1 MNVKID
7 SFFPKTMFL
16 SVIRGD
22 ESPRGNVIRMME
34 LNLREGR
41 TSVGKLEM
49 EEESLDL
56 KKQGKPG
63 ENDRWM
69 TLLESA
75 DSAER

>member
-1 MNVKID
+1 
-7 SFFPKTMFL
+7 MFL
-16 SVIRGD
+16 SVIRED

-34 LNLREGR
+34 LNLRER
-41 TSVGKLEM
+41 RASVGKLEM
-49 EEESLDL
+49 EEESLGL

-63 ENDRWM
+63 ENDRRM

>member
-1 MNVKID
+1 
-7 SFFPKTMFL
+7 MFL
-16 SVIRGD
+16 SVIRED

-34 LNLREGR
+34 LNLRERR
-41 TSVGKLEM
+41 TNVGKLEM
-49 EEESLDL
+49 EEESLGL

-63 ENDRWM
+63 ENDRRM